1 MNVGFVASRLFLFL
15 ALVVTTACSA
25 VLPKEVLVTRQ
36 PWQSFEETDECFN
49 RIVPHQTTVADLGTM
64 DLDPHTSAN
73 MRILNYVELIA
84 RFLPHNGIT
93 KDDLHEDVQKCLAA
107 KDACQ
112 AYEMRAEQRRSKRE
126 GNVLLDV
133 FGFRRTTHVTG
144 WSFVALLVLD
154 GDTVVYKIRS
164 GEPHV
169 DRTEKRVRPLG
180 PLQDLDSI
188 LVPAAGKAM

>member
-1 MNVGFVASRLFLFL
+1 VKIGFAASRLSLVF
-15 ALVVTTACSA
+15 ALVVTTGCSA
-25 VLPKEVLVTRQ
+25 VLPKEDLVTRQ
-36 PWQSFEETDECFN
+36 PWKSFDETEQCFN

-64 DLDPHTSAN
+64 GLDPHTSAN
-73 MRILNYVELIA
+73 LRILNYVELIA

-93 KDDLHEDVQKCLAA
+93 KDDLHADLQKCLAV

-112 AYEMRAEQRRSKRE
+112 AYEMKAEQRYSKRE

-133 FGFRRTTHVTG
+133 FGFKRTTHVTG

-154 GDTVVYKIRS
+154 GDTVVYKIRG

-180 PLQDLDSI
+180 PLQDLDRI
-188 LVPAAGKAM
+188 LVPMAGRAI

>member
-1 MNVGFVASRLFLFL
+1 MNIGFAASRLSLVL
-15 ALVVTTACSA
+15 TLVVTTGCSA
-25 VLPKEVLVTRQ
+25 VLPKEDLVTRQ
-36 PWQSFEETDECFN
+36 PWKSFDETEQCFN

-93 KDDLHEDVQKCLAA
+93 KDDLHEDLQKCLAA

-112 AYEMRAEQRRSKRE
+112 AYEMKAEQRYSKRE

-133 FGFRRTTHVTG
+133 FGFKRTTHVTG
-144 WSFVALLVLD
+144 WSFVALLVLN
-154 GDTVVYKIRS
+154 GDTVVYKIRG

-180 PLQDLDSI
+180 PLQDLDGI
-188 LVPAAGKAM
+188 LGTAAGRAM

>member
-1 MNVGFVASRLFLFL
+1 MNIGSATLRLSLVFCLVL
-15 ALVVTTACSA
+15 ATGCSA
-25 VLPKEVLVTRQ
+25 ALPKEVLLTRQ
-36 PWQSFEETDECFN
+36 PWKSFEETDECFN
-49 RIVPHQTTVADLGTM
+49 RIVPHQTTVADLGAM

-73 MRILNYVELIA
+73 IRILSYVELMA

-93 KDDLHEDVQKCLAA
+93 REDLHEDLQDCLAA

-112 AYEMRAEQRRSKRE
+112 AYEMKAELQHSKRE

-144 WSFVALLVLD
+144 WSFVALLVLE
-154 GDTVVYKIRS
+154 GDTVVYKIRG

-180 PLQDLDSI
+180 PFQDLDGI
-188 LVPAAGKAM
+188 LGTAAGRAM